1 MSDNLRS
8 EAKLSAEAYAEMKDL
23 VSRYE
28 NLRDNRVTI
37 EPVKEEPY
45 LVSAK
50 VEYDVRYNPKYGDDR
65 TCECGHPYYRH
76 FDTYEDM
83 APVGCKYCQ
92 CSEFVE
98 ARVKPVYQTIIDPK
112 RGNCMQAA
120 IASLLGKELDEVP
133 NFIDLGEQWLTSM
146 NNFMKEN
153 GYEWKGMLW
162 NKNFT
167 MLTSP
172 TAGCFKEQKWAEHL
186 IISPENLGRFDGVKG
201 FFYASVLS
209 PKFFNL
215 SDGFLNQHAVII
227 DGKFNVVHDPNPEY
241 KDVIEYPLAQLLG
254 YNGIVSIDLY
264 EKIR

>member
-1 MSDNLRS
+1 
-8 EAKLSAEAYAEMKDL
+8 
-23 VSRYE
+23 
-28 NLRDNRVTI
+28 
-37 EPVKEEPY
+37 
-45 LVSAK
+45 
-50 VEYDVRYNPKYGDDR
+50 
-65 TCECGHPYYRH
+65 
-76 FDTYEDM
+76 
-83 APVGCKYCQ
+83 
-92 CSEFVE
+92 
-98 ARVKPVYQTIIDPK
+98 
-112 RGNCMQAA
+112 
-120 IASLLGKELDEVP
+120 
-133 NFIDLGEQWLTSM
+133 
-146 NNFMKEN
+146 MKEN

-167 MLTSP
+167 VLTSP

-215 SDGFLNQHAVII
+215 SDGFLNHHSVII

-241 KDVIEYPLAQLLG
+241 KDVIDYPLAQLLG